1 MFRLDLNEVLGS
13 QVNCGFSD
21 LHPAPPVFAVFHT
34 EYVLLYQTSRFDQ
47 FVLVLMQK

>member
-1 MFRLDLNEVLGS
+1 MFRLDLNELLGS
-13 QVNCGFSD
+13 QVNCGLSD
-21 LHPAPPVFAVFHT
+21 LYAAPPVFGAFHR